1 MPVGLDRANGRYRP
15 LHLEC
20 WMRHRALLI
29 FGWLAVVCDP
39 SAAQTIA
46 QPDSTRQPADQRTSA
61 DQTSAQP
68 ASIRFPGSGWWLT
81 PPPGF
86 ALSNTPTVAFRHPN
100 GTSLTLIEFN
110 RLTMTRANFGE
121 IGAVTAAGTADEGRL
136 ESVEA
141 VMVGG
146 RPAFIVTARMPN
158 RKARAFNF
166 FMEGNRNNVGAT
178 LTVPDA
184 VTDLGP
190 AAIRAAL
197 LSVTDIPPSA
207 GQPVDTRP
215 IQFPGTSWSIAPP
228 SGFALSTSSPTLI
241 EHRNGAVIMLIE
253 SPAGRIDV
261 QEFGRVGTIL
271 KAGTTDE
278 TRVEALEPLTV
289 GGRPALLL
297 RLRMTKRALVNHT
310 VVVEGDGS
318 NVNASVLV
326 PDAATYPDA
335 KAIRAALMSVVETKR
350 SAEQRLAE
358 LPFRF
363 GELSG
368 MRVVNVVANNV
379 VILTDGPGDRMDE
392 ATDQP
397 FAMVSV
403 FPMGPRDRFN
413 PARDVTTAA
422 AEISRQY
429 PGATILT
436 QIVEQT
442 ANGPVATVTYRRVP
456 PGRSETVAGTLWARA
471 VGGYVL
477 FFVAQHP
484 PNRPELKGRLA
495 RIRDGVTLK

>member
-1 MPVGLDRANGRYRP
+1 
-15 LHLEC
+15 
-20 WMRHRALLI
+20 MRHRTLLI
-29 FGWLAVVCDP
+29 FGWLAVVCNP
-39 SAAQTIA
+39 SAAQTVA
-46 QPDSTRQPADQRTSA
+46 PPGSNQQ
-61 DQTSAQP
+61 SAQS
-68 ASIRFPGSGWWLT
+68 ASIRFPGSDWWLT

-86 ALSNTPTVAFRHPN
+86 VLSNTPTVAFRHQN
-100 GTSLTLIEFN
+100 GASLALIEFN

-121 IGAVTAAGTADEGRL
+121 IGAITGAGTADEGRL

-141 VMVGG
+141 VTVGG
-146 RPAFIVTARMPN
+146 RPAFIVTARLPN
-158 RKARAFNF
+158 RKARAVNF
-166 FMEGNRNNVGAT
+166 FMEGSRNNVGAT

-190 AAIRAAL
+190 AIIRAAL
-197 LSVTDIPPSA
+197 LSVTDVAPSA
-207 GQPVDTRP
+207 GQPVVDARP
-215 IQFPGTSWSIAPP
+215 IPFPGTNWSIVPP

-241 EHRNGAVIMLIE
+241 RHPNGAGIMLIE
-253 SPAGRIDV
+253 GPAGRIDV
-261 QEFGRVGTIL
+261 QEFGKVGALL
-271 KAGTTDE
+271 KAGTADE
-278 TRVEALEPLTV
+278 MRVEALEPLTV
-289 GGRPALLL
+289 GGRPALLV
-297 RLRMTKRALVNHT
+297 RLRMTKRASVSHT

-326 PDAATYPDA
+326 PQAATHPDVT
-335 KAIRAALMSVVETKR
+335 AIRTALMSVAETKR
-350 SAEQRLAE
+350 SADQRLAE

-368 MRVVNVVANNV
+368 LRVVNVVANNV

-392 ATDQP
+392 ATGQP

-403 FPMGPRDRFN
+403 IPMGPRDRFD

-422 AEISRQY
+422 AEIGRQY

-456 PGRSETVAGTLWARA
+456 TGQRETVAGTLWARD

-477 FFVAQHP
+477 FFVAQYP
-484 PNRPELKGRLA
+484 PNRPELAVRMA